1 MDSSQLG
8 EIANAV
14 HAKVRGS
21 SFYVALRILPAVQ
34 REAMFA
40 VYSFCRDVDDVADEP
55 GPTDARQAEL
65 ERWRDDIAAM
75 YHGKITHRT
84 QSLEGP
90 TRQFGLRREDFL
102 AVIDGMEMD
111 LSGLMLAPDFARL
124 DVYCERVASAPGR
137 LSVRVFG
144 MPEEEG
150 VALAHHLGRA
160 LQLTNILRDID
171 EDADIGRLY
180 LPREALS
187 AAGIGSLE
195 PRQAV
200 SDLRIGAACMPV
212 VEKARRHFSEARVIM
227 ARLPRAQ
234 VRTPLLMCEAYD
246 SILAKLERRGFLP
259 PRERMRL
266 GKFTMFSLL
275 LRYGIV

>member
-1 MDSSQLG
+1 MDSSQLA

-21 SFYVALRILPAVQ
+21 SFYVALRILPAAQ

-40 VYSFCRDVDDVADEP
+40 IYSFCRDVDDVADEP
-55 GPTDARQAEL
+55 GPRDARRAEL
-65 ERWRDDIAAM
+65 ENWRSDIDAL
-75 YHGKITHRT
+75 YRGTITHRT
-84 QSLEGP
+84 EALAGP
-90 TRQFGLRREDFL
+90 TRQFGLLREDYL

-111 LSGLMLAPDFARL
+111 LAGQMRAPDMAML
-124 DVYCERVASAPGR
+124 DLYCDRVASAVGR

-144 MPEEEG
+144 MEENEG
-150 VALAHHLGRA
+150 VLLAHHLGRA

-171 EDADIGRLY
+171 EDAEIGRLY

-187 AAGIGSLE
+187 AAGVVSIE

-200 SDLRIGAACMPV
+200 SDERIAAACAPV
-212 VEKARRHFSEARVIM
+212 ALKARNHFSQARKIM
-227 ARLPRAQ
+227 ARAPRAQ

-246 SILAKLERRGFLP
+246 SILAKLERRGFRP
-259 PRERMRL
+259 PRERTRL
-266 GKFTMFSLL
+266 NKFTMFGLL
-275 LRYGIV
+275 LRYGFV